1 MLLWPYMTKTPNPK
15 QEVTFR
21 LDVFNL
27 IKVVLVL
34 ILFAVLFI
42 LRDLL
47 LVLLAAV
54 VIASA
59 VEPMI
64 RWFKR
69 YKIGRIPSVVVI
81 YVLLALLLVSAFYFL
96 LIPLLNETSSL
107 LSSLPNYISSADLW
121 APVGEGTFL
130 GSQQFIRDLSTNFSV
145 QDIVSQV
152 QSITDNLTASIF
164 SAFSYIFGGALSFF
178 LIIVLSFYLAV
189 QENGIKNFLTTVTPI
204 DHRSYVLDLW
214 KRAEN
219 KIGLW
224 FQGQILLVVIIAV
237 LTYLGLTLIGI
248 EHSLLL
254 AVLAGL
260 FELIPLF
267 GPILAAIPAVAIA
280 FLAGGIGPA
289 LAVLAFYVIIQQFE
303 NQLIYP
309 LVVKKV
315 VGVPA
320 IIVILALIAGGT
332 LAGFLGVLL
341 SVPVAAILMELF
353 TDVQRGV
360 FGKTKSAE
368 IQ

>member
-1 MLLWPYMTKTPNPK
+1 MSGKDVL
-15 QEVTFR
+15 FR
-21 LDVFNL
+21 IDIASVV
-27 IKVVLVL
+27 KVILVL
-34 ILFAVLFI
+34 LLFAVLFI

-59 VEPMI
+59 IEPII
-64 RWFKR
+64 RWCKQ
-69 YKIGRIPSVVVI
+69 YKIGRLPAVVGI
-81 YVLLALLLVSAFYFL
+81 YMFMGIILVAVFYFL
-96 LIPLLNETSSL
+96 FIPLLNETSSL
-107 LSSLPNYISSADLW
+107 LSQLPAYISSADLW
-121 APVGEGTFL
+121 TPLGDGTFL
-130 GSQQFIRDLSTNFSV
+130 GSQQFIRDLSANFSV
-145 QDIVSQV
+145 QDIVNQV
-152 QSITDNLTASIF
+152 QDLTSALSTSIF
-164 SAFSYIFGGALSFF
+164 AAFSSVFGGALSFL
-178 LIIVLSFYLAV
+178 LIVILSFYLAV
-189 QENGIKNFLTTVTPI
+189 QEDGIKNFLSSVTPI
-204 DHRSYVLDLW
+204 DNRDYVIGLW
-214 KRAEN
+214 RRAQN

-224 FQGQILLVVIIAV
+224 FQGQILLVVIIGV

-267 GPILAAIPAVAIA
+267 GPILAAIPAVGIA
-280 FLAGGIGPA
+280 FLGGGIGPA
-289 LAVLAFYVIIQQFE
+289 LIVLAFYIIIQQFE

-341 SVPVAAILMELF
+341 SVPVAAVLMELF
-353 TDVQRGV
+353 TDMQKGV
-360 FGKTKSAE
+360 FSKRVAE
-368 IQ
+368 KN

>member
-1 MLLWPYMTKTPNPK
+1 MALTPKNN
-15 QEVTFR
+15 QEVIFKI
-21 LDVFNL
+21 DVFSV

-34 ILFAVLFI
+34 LLFAVLFA

-47 LVLLAAV
+47 LVLIAAV

-59 VEPMI
+59 SEPMV
-64 RWFKR
+64 RWFKT
-69 YKIGRIPSVVVI
+69 YKIGRLPAVVFI
-81 YVLLALLLVSAFYFL
+81 YVFLAMLLVGAFYFL
-96 LIPLLNETSSL
+96 LVPLLNETSSL
-107 LSSLPNYISSADLW
+107 LASLPAYINSTDLW
-121 APVGEGTFL
+121 TPFGEGTLL
-130 GSQQFIRDLSTNFSV
+130 GSQQFVQDLSANFSV
-145 QDIVSQV
+145 QDIVTQV
-152 QSITDNLTASIF
+152 QSVANNLTASIF

-189 QENGIKNFLTTVTPI
+189 QENGIRNFLTTITPI
-204 DHRSYVLDLW
+204 DHRPYVLDLW

-219 KIGLW
+219 KIGRW
-224 FQGQILLVVIIAV
+224 FQGQILLVVIITV

-267 GPILAAIPAVAIA
+267 GPILAAIPAIAIA
-280 FLAGGIGPA
+280 FLTGGLTPA
-289 LAVLAFYVIIQQFE
+289 LIVLAFYLIIQQFE

-341 SVPVAAILMELF
+341 AVPVAAILMELF
-353 TDVQRGV
+353 NDMQKGV
-360 FGKTKSAE
+360 FGHTKEKKS
-368 IQ
+368 